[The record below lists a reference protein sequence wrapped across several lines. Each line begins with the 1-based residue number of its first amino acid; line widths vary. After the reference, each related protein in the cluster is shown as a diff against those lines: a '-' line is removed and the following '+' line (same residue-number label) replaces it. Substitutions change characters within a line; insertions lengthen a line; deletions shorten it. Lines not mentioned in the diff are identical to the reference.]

1 VRAVTSKAKGSHMP
15 IYFLKR
21 LLQALFVVVAVTLVV
36 AYAIRLSGDPATM
49 LLTGG
54 GAIAAEDLQRIR
66 VGLGLDQPFHTQ
78 YLHFLGGIVTGDFG
92 RSFFG
97 GSSVWS
103 LIAQALPA
111 TLLLAFLSLFVSLL
125 ISIPL
130 GIHAAVRAGSFSDQ
144 IIRILSLVGLSFPNF
159 WLAIMLVLIFSIKLN
174 LLPASGFLAYT
185 GLVMPV
191 ITLALILSAINV
203 RIVRSAM
210 LETLS
215 SQYILVSRA
224 KGLKDRVVLYKHA
237 LRNCMVPLLTFV
249 GLQFGDLLGGVV
261 IVERVFNWPGMGS
274 LAFDA
279 ISSRDYPV
287 LQGVITVMALLIVFT
302 NLLIDV
308 AYGIIDPRIG
318 RN

>member
-1 VRAVTSKAKGSHMP
+1 MP
-15 IYFLKR
+15 VYILKR
-21 LLQALFVVVAVTLVV
+21 LFQALFVVIAVTLIVS
-36 AYAIRLSGDPATM
+36 YAIRLSGDPTSM
-49 LLTGG
+49 LISGG
-54 GAIAAEDLQRIR
+54 GAISEEDLQHIR
-66 VGLGLDQPFHTQ
+66 AGLGLDQPFHMQ
-78 YLHFLGGIVTGDFG
+78 YLHFLEGIATGDFG
-92 RSFFG
+92 KSFFG
-97 GSSVWS
+97 GNSVWS
-103 LIAQALPA
+103 MIAQALPA
-111 TLLLAFLSLFVSLL
+111 TLLLAFLSLLLSFL

-130 GIHAAVRAGSFSDQ
+130 GIYAAVRAGSLADQ

-159 WLAIMLVLIFSIKLN
+159 WLAIMLVLILSIKLN
-174 LLPASGFLAYT
+174 LLPASGFLEYS

-191 ITLALILSAINV
+191 VTLALILSAVNV

-215 SQYILVSRA
+215 AQYILVSRA

-237 LRNCMVPLLTFV
+237 LRNCMIPLLTFV

-287 LQGVITVMALLIVFT
+287 LQGVITVMALLIVLT

-318 RN
+318 RG

>member
-1 VRAVTSKAKGSHMP
+1 MP
-15 IYFLKR
+15 IYFVKR
-21 LLQALFVVVAVTLVV
+21 LLQAVFVVLAVTLLV
-36 AYAIRLSGDPATM
+36 AYAIRLSGDPTTM
-49 LLTGG
+49 LLSGG
-54 GAIAAEDLQRIR
+54 GAITEEDLQRIR
-66 VGLGLDQPFHTQ
+66 VGLGLDQPFHMQ
-78 YLHFLGGIVTGDFG
+78 YIHFLEGILRGDFG
-92 RSFFG
+92 KSFFG

-111 TLLLAFLSLFVSLL
+111 TLLLAFLSLILSFL
-125 ISIPL
+125 ISVPL
-130 GIHAAVRAGSFSDQ
+130 GIRAAVKAGSFSDQ
-144 IIRILSLVGLSFPNF
+144 LIRILSLVGLSFPNF

-174 LLPASGFLAYT
+174 LLPASGFLEYS

-191 ITLALILSAINV
+191 VTLALILSAVNV

-215 SQYILVSRA
+215 TQYILVSRA

-237 LRNCMVPLLTFV
+237 LRNCLIPLLTFV

-287 LQGVITVMALLIVFT
+287 LQGVITVMALLIVIT

-318 RN
+318 RG

>member
-1 VRAVTSKAKGSHMP
+1 MP
-15 IYFLKR
+15 IYFVKR
-21 LLQALFVVVAVTLVV
+21 LLQAVFVVLAVTFLVSYV
-36 AYAIRLSGDPATM
+36 IRLSGDPTTM
-49 LLTGG
+49 LLSGG
-54 GAIAAEDLQRIR
+54 GAISEDDLQHIR
-66 VGLGLDQPFHTQ
+66 VGLGLDQPFHMQ
-78 YLHFLGGIVTGDFG
+78 YIHFLEGILIGDFG
-92 RSFFG
+92 KSFFG
-97 GSSVWS
+97 GNSVWS

-111 TLLLAFLSLFVSLL
+111 TLLLAFLSLILSFL

-130 GIHAAVRAGSFSDQ
+130 GIHAAVKAGSLSDQ
-144 IIRILSLVGLSFPNF
+144 LIRIMSLVGLSFPNF

-174 LLPASGFLAYT
+174 LLPASGFLEYS

-191 ITLALILSAINV
+191 VTLALILSAVNV

-215 SQYILVSRA
+215 TQYILVSRA

-237 LRNCMVPLLTFV
+237 LRNCLIPLLTFV

-287 LQGVITVMALLIVFT
+287 LQGVITVMALLIVIT

-318 RN
+318 RG

>member
-1 VRAVTSKAKGSHMP
+1 MP
-15 IYFLKR
+15 IYFVKR
-21 LLQALFVVVAVTLVV
+21 LLQAVFVVLAVTFLVSYV
-36 AYAIRLSGDPATM
+36 IRLSGDPTTM
-49 LLTGG
+49 LLSGG
-54 GAIAAEDLQRIR
+54 GAISEDDLQHIR
-66 VGLGLDQPFHTQ
+66 VGLGLDQPFHMQ
-78 YLHFLGGIVTGDFG
+78 YIHFLEGILIGDFG
-92 RSFFG
+92 KSFFG
-97 GSSVWS
+97 GNSVWS

-111 TLLLAFLSLFVSLL
+111 TLLLAFLSLILSFL

-130 GIHAAVRAGSFSDQ
+130 GIHAAVKAGSLSDQ
-144 IIRILSLVGLSFPNF
+144 LIRILSLVGLSFPNF

-174 LLPASGFLAYT
+174 LLPASGFLEYS

-191 ITLALILSAINV
+191 VTLALILSAVNV

-215 SQYILVSRA
+215 TQYILVSRA

-237 LRNCMVPLLTFV
+237 LRNCLIPLLTFV

-287 LQGVITVMALLIVFT
+287 LQGVITVMALLIVIT

-318 RN
+318 RG

>member
-1 VRAVTSKAKGSHMP
+1 MP
-15 IYFLKR
+15 VYILKR
-21 LLQALFVVVAVTLVV
+21 LFQALFVIVAVTLIVSF
-36 AYAIRLSGDPATM
+36 AIRLSGDPTSM
-49 LLTGG
+49 LMGAG
-54 GAIAAEDLQRIR
+54 GAISETDLQNIR
-66 VGLGLDQPFHTQ
+66 TGLGLDQPFHTQ
-78 YLHFLGGIVTGDFG
+78 YLHFLEGIVTGDFG
-92 RSFFG
+92 KSFFG
-97 GSSVWS
+97 GGSVWN

-111 TLLLAFLSLFVSLL
+111 TLLLGFLSLFVSFL
-125 ISIPL
+125 ISVPL

-174 LLPASGFLAYT
+174 MLPASGFLAYQ
-185 GLVMPV
+185 GLVLPV
-191 ITLALILSAINV
+191 VTLALILSAVNV

-210 LETLS
+210 LDTLS
-215 SQYILVSRA
+215 TQYILVSRA

-237 LRNCMVPLLTFV
+237 LRNCMIPLLTFV

-287 LQGVITVMALLIVFT
+287 LQGVITVMALLIVIT

-318 RN
+318 RS

>member
-1 VRAVTSKAKGSHMP
+1 MP
-15 IYFLKR
+15 IYFVKR
-21 LLQALFVVVAVTLVV
+21 LLQAVFVVVAVTFLVSYV
-36 AYAIRLSGDPATM
+36 IRLSGDPTTM
-49 LLTGG
+49 LLSGG
-54 GAIAAEDLQRIR
+54 GAISEDDLQHIR
-66 VGLGLDQPFHTQ
+66 AGLGLDQPFHIQ
-78 YLHFLGGIVTGDFG
+78 YIHFLEGILTGDFG
-92 RSFFG
+92 KSFFG
-97 GSSVWS
+97 GNSVWR

-111 TLLLAFLSLFVSLL
+111 TLLLAFLSLILSFL

-130 GIHAAVRAGSFSDQ
+130 GIRAAVKAGSFSDQ
-144 IIRILSLVGLSFPNF
+144 LIRILSLVGLSFPNF
-159 WLAIMLVLIFSIKLN
+159 WLAIMLMLIFSIKLN
-174 LLPASGFLAYT
+174 LLPASGFLEYS

-191 ITLALILSAINV
+191 VTLALILSAVNV

-215 SQYILVSRA
+215 TQYILVSRA

-237 LRNCMVPLLTFV
+237 LRNCLIPLLTFF

-261 IVERVFNWPGMGS
+261 IVERVFNWPGIGS

-287 LQGVITVMALLIVFT
+287 LQGVITVMALLIVTT

-318 RN
+318 RG

>member
-1 VRAVTSKAKGSHMP
+1 MP
-15 IYFLKR
+15 AYIAKR
-21 LLQALFVVVAVTLVV
+21 LLQALFVVIVVTLLVS
-36 AYAIRLSGDPATM
+36 YAIRLSGDPTAM
-49 LLTGG
+49 LVSG
-54 GAIAAEDLQRIR
+54 GAAVTEQDLQNIR
-66 VGLGLDQPFHTQ
+66 VGLGLDQPFHMQ
-78 YLHFLGGIVTGDFG
+78 YLNFISGVVKGDFG
-92 RSFFG
+92 KSFFG
-97 GSSVWS
+97 GTPVWS

-111 TLLLAFLSLFVSLL
+111 TLLLSFLSLILSFV

-130 GIHAAVRAGSFSDQ
+130 GIHAAVKSGSWGDQ
-144 IIRILSLVGLSFPNF
+144 IVRILSLVGLSFPNF
-159 WLAIMLVLIFSIKLN
+159 WLAIMLVLIFSIKLGW
-174 LLPASGFLAYT
+174 LPSSGFLAYS
-185 GLVMPV
+185 GLVLPCL
-191 ITLALILSAINV
+191 TLALILSAVNV

-215 SQYILVSRA
+215 AQFILVSRA

-237 LRNCMVPLLTFV
+237 LRNCLIPLLTFV

-287 LQGVITVMALLIVFT
+287 LQGTITVLALLIVLT
-302 NLLIDV
+302 NLVIDI

-318 RN
+318 RK